1 MAQQK
6 QQIPEVSKPFALRVH
21 ILAYIGVFI
30 LLYIEG
36 NKLANT
42 LVQVVG
48 IVFVVAA
55 FLILIGQLPVV
66 VLKKVARFVDNVFT
80 FPMYIIGI
88 LVFITGVL
96 DLVESTGQV
105 ELLWSIPVVL
115 VGILVYDIINI
126 IKGAGESA
134 RLIGKKETAIKWL
147 KDLTFVILFFVLFVL
162 AFDAQGI
169 GRPVFWLIPAI
180 VSLTIALF
188 LDGTFKK

>member
-6 QQIPEVSKPFALRVH
+6 QQNPEVSKPFAQRVH
-21 ILAYIGVFI
+21 ILAYVGVFI

-36 NKLANT
+36 NKLPNT
-42 LVQVVG
+42 LVQVVATL
-48 IVFVVAA
+48 FVVAA

-66 VLKKVARFVDNVFT
+66 MLKKVARFVDNVFT
-80 FPMYIIGI
+80 LPMYITGI
-88 LVFITGVL
+88 LVFITRVL
-96 DLVESTGQV
+96 DLVESTGQG

-115 VGILVYDIINI
+115 IGIIVYDIINI
-126 IKGAGESA
+126 IKGAGEGA

-147 KDLTFVILFFVLFVL
+147 KDLTFVILVFVLFVL
-162 AFDAQGI
+162 AFDVQGI
-169 GRPVFWLIPAI
+169 GSPVFWLIPAV

>member
-21 ILAYIGVFI
+21 MLAYIGVFI

-42 LVQVVG
+42 PVRVVG
-48 IVFVVAA
+48 ILFVVAA
-55 FLILIGQLPVV
+55 FLILLGQLPVV
-66 VLKKVARFVDNVFT
+66 ALRKVARFVDSVFT
-80 FPMYIIGI
+80 FPMYIVGI
-88 LVFITGVL
+88 LVFISGVL

-115 VGILVYDIINI
+115 IGILVYDTINM

-162 AFDAQGI
+162 AFDVQGI
-169 GRPVFWLIPAI
+169 GRPVLWLIPAI

>member
-48 IVFVVAA
+48 IVFIVAA

-88 LVFITGVL
+88 LVFLMGVL

-105 ELLWSIPVVL
+105 ELLWAIPVVL

-126 IKGAGESA
+126 IKGTGESA

-162 AFDAQGI
+162 AFDVQGI